1 MKVKFLGHASFLIT
15 SEKGVRIITDPYKPG
30 CYGGGIK
37 YAPITEEADIVTIS
51 HEHDDHNETK
61 IKGNPVFVRESGKKE
76 VKGIN
81 ISGYEVYHDKSS
93 GKERGKD
100 IIFNMEID
108 GMNVVHL
115 GDLGH
120 TLTKSDAEKIGR
132 VDVLLIPVGGYF
144 TIDSKDAE
152 NIINLLKPK
161 VVIPMHFKTS
171 KCDFPIAPV
180 DDFIKNKEVNKVG
193 GEVEIKK
200 ENLLDK
206 TAIYV
211 LNPTK

>member
-1 MKVKFLGHASFLIT
+1 MKIKFLGHAAFLIT
-15 SEKGVRIITDPYKPG
+15 SDKGLKIITDPYKPG

-37 YAPITEEADIVTIS
+37 YNPITEQADIVTIS

-61 IKGNPVFVRESGKKE
+61 IMGNPVFVRESGKKE
-76 VKGIN
+76 VKGIS
-81 ISGYEVYHDKSS
+81 ISGYEVYHDKSA

-108 GMNVVHL
+108 GINVVHL

-120 TLTKSDAEKIGR
+120 ILSKSDADKIGK
-132 VDVLLIPVGGYF
+132 VDILLIPVGGYF
-144 TIDSKDAE
+144 TIDSKEAQE
-152 NIINLLKPK
+152 IIGLLKPS

-180 DDFIKNKEVNKVG
+180 EEFTKSKEIKAVD
-193 GEVEIKK
+193 GELEIKK
-200 ENLLDK
+200 EELPGKTTIYLL
-206 TAIYV
+206 T
-211 LNPTK
+211 PTK